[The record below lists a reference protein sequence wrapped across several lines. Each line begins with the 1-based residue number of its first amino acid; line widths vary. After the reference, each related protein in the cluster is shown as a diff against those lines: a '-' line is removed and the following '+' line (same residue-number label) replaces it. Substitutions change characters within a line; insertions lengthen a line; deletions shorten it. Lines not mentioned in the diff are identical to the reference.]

1 MLKTELNKLR
11 IMKAYSK
18 KIIAAKKTAAGRIS
32 YFAGQISE

>member
-11 IMKAYSK
+11 ILKAYS